1 MRRVAAAVLGAAM
14 LIVVPA
20 ATRATAAPAGRPH
33 ATVGGFVTASGDAVV
48 VAFADGSLRPNAFGD
63 AFRIQPP
70 DRISGAA
77 RLPRGG
83 GFWMTSPAGNVYGF
97 GAARAFGGMGGVPLR
112 GPIIAMLASHRGNG
126 YLLFGRDGGVFAF
139 GDAVFRGSL
148 GARRLSQP
156 IVGVATSPAGNGY
169 WLVGRDG
176 GVFTF
181 GGLPFAGS
189 LPARRVRVRDVVGLA
204 STPTGRGYWM
214 ARSDGRVAAFGD
226 AVKFGGVRPSACD
239 PIAAIVANPDAPGY
253 RLVTDSGRTIPRG
266 HAPGGPDPTGVPRV
280 CGHVRARIELPAST
294 VASGGVLTGYL
305 IVDNQTH
312 APLRLHS
319 GRRCRAAWAVTL
331 GNDAMPNSPLFS
343 AVCTFGSLRFPV
355 GDRQYAFA
363 LRGRADAGN
372 EPLPA
377 GDYEAKLYST
387 SRAFPHVA
395 PVPVRVVG
403 LPPPG

>member
-14 LIVVPA
+14 LVVVPA

-33 ATVGGFVTASGDAVV
+33 ATVGGFVTASGDAVA

-112 GPIIAMLASHRGNG
+112 GPIVAMLASHRGNG
-126 YLLFGRDGGVFAF
+126 YLLFARDGGVFAF

-226 AVKFGGVRPSACD
+226 GVKFGGVRPSACD
-239 PIAAIVANPDAPGY
+239 PIAAIVANPDQQGY

-266 HAPGGPDPTGVPRV
+266 DAPGGPDPTGVPRV

-294 VASGGVLTGYL
+294 VASGGVLPGYL

-312 APLRLHS
+312 APLRLTEGH
-319 GRRCRAAWAVTL
+319 RCRAKWAVTL
-331 GNDAMPNSPLFS
+331 GTDVTPNRPVFSPGCLRPP
-343 AVCTFGSLRFPV
+343 LRFPV
-355 GDRQYAFA
+355 GAHQYAFT
-363 LRGRADAGN
+363 LRAVVNVGAQ
-372 EPLPA
+372 PLPP
-377 GDYEAKLYST
+377 GDYATRLFST
-387 SRAFPHVA
+387 NRTFPRPA
-395 PVPVRVVG
+395 PVSVRVEA
-403 LPPPG
+403 PPA